1 MKDFLIIIHLEDIDA
16 DAELV
21 ARELKKGNIKGEIK
35 RAANKQQFVDLLRK
49 ENPDIIL
56 SDHSLPSFDSE
67 EALHLVRQSKLM
79 IPFILVT
86 STVSEEY
93 AVKIMKQGATD
104 YVLKDR
110 MQRLPSAIFAAIE
123 KFETEKE
130 LTNQRLLQ
138 QKLVA
143 ETNIKAQEKVRQ
155 EIGVE
160 LHDNINQILAASKL
174 YLDKALSYELT
185 DADLLQRSKDNI
197 VKAIEEIRRLSHR
210 LVVPPLADIT
220 LIQIV
225 NDLID
230 EIHETTSIHV
240 HLTTRNFTEEMID
253 KDTKLTVYRIIQ
265 EQVNNIVKH
274 SKAGNAYIQLA
285 ASPEAFL
292 LTVQDDGIGFDTK
305 KLSSG
310 IGLQNIK
317 NRIEFYDGTVTIH
330 SEPNQ
335 GSALQV
341 SIPVKPFPAGG

>member
-1 MKDFLIIIHLEDIDA
+1 MKDFLTIIHLEDIDA

-21 ARELKKGNIKGEIK
+21 ARELRKGNVRGEIK
-35 RAANKQQFVDLLRK
+35 RASNKQQFVDLLRK

-67 EALHLVRQSKLM
+67 EALQMVRQSKLT

-86 STVSEEY
+86 ATVSEEY

-110 MQRLPSAIFAAIE
+110 MQRLPSAIHAAIE
-123 KFETEKE
+123 KFETETE
-130 LTNQRLLQ
+130 LTQQLLLQ

-174 YLDKALSYELT
+174 YLDKALSYGLT
-185 DADLLQRSKDNI
+185 DTDLLQRSKVNI

-210 LVVPPLADIT
+210 LVAPTLADIT

-240 HLTTRNFTEEMID
+240 HLTIRNFREEVID

-265 EQVNNIVKH
+265 EQINNIVKH
-274 SKAGNAYIQLA
+274 SKAENAYIRLA
-285 ASPEAFL
+285 ASPEAFF
-292 LTVQDDGIGFDTK
+292 LTVQDDGIGFDTR

-335 GSALQV
+335 GSSLQV
-341 SIPVKPFPAGG
+341 SIPVKSF